1 MIDTAA
7 EEKLK
12 QLHSKPRQLDLIMD
26 TLGGRLLHGRLVFQQ
41 HFLIRSNELDPD
53 GKVSIVAV
61 VNLLQLQL
69 ESNREKILAFAI
81 ANHFILLYNVNM
93 IDTAAEE
100 KLKQLHSKPRQL
112 DLIMDTLGGRLLH
125 GRLVFQQHFLI
136 RSNEL
141 DPDGKVSIVAVVNL
155 LQESALNH
163 LRSVGLLADGFG
175 STPEMHRRDLI
186 WVAYRLQI
194 EVERLSSW

>member
-1 MIDTAA
+1 MKENHHEGGIGEWRAA
-7 EEKLK
+7 
-12 QLHSKPRQLDLIMD
+12 
-26 TLGGRLLHGRLVFQQ
+26 
-41 HFLIRSNELDPD
+41 
-53 GKVSIVAV
+53 
-61 VNLLQLQL
+61 LQL

-194 EVERLSSW
+194 EVEHKESIFRKEVGAEIKPYVMNCDPLINQDKKKLLHCDFDTADTSKQVLSKVSKG